1 MNSFSFNPFSII
13 LLRLP
18 STISWIK
25 GLSVLWVIVLVMIT
39 AGCGGHDVVEKPVE
53 VLLEE
58 GNQAFDDGQYR
69 LAIENFEQLRDW
81 YPFSK
86 HAILAE
92 LRIADAHYNLAEYPE
107 AILAY
112 EQFEQLHPRNESIP
126 YVIYQ
131 IGRCYFDQVT
141 TIDRDQTAAK
151 NALEAFERLQKQHP
165 GSDYALQ
172 ASVPIVKCQQSLS
185 AHEFYV
191 GMFYY
196 RSKHYNAALKRFEAV
211 ITQYP
216 DFGTHQKALH
226 YIANCEALMKVQ
238 EARLAN

>member
-1 MNSFSFNPFSII
+1 MKSFPLKLFAIF

-18 STISWIK
+18 LTISWIK
-25 GLSVLWVIVLVMIT
+25 GLSALSGILLVMIT
-39 AGCGGHDVVEKPVE
+39 VGCGGHTVVEKPVE

-69 LAIENFEQLRDW
+69 LSIKNFEQLRDW

-92 LRIADAHYNLAEYPE
+92 LKIADAHYNLAEYAE

-151 NALEAFERLQKQHP
+151 NALETFERLQKQHP
-165 GSDYALQ
+165 GSEYALQ
-172 ASVPIVKCQQSLS
+172 ASVHIVKCQQSLS

-191 GMFYY
+191 AMFYY

-216 DFGTHQKALH
+216 DFGTHHQALL
-226 YIANCEALMKVQ
+226 YIANCEALMKAQ
-238 EARLAN
+238 EARLSN